1 MTLPVFLH
9 VGTPERG
16 RIWGQHLAAAIP
28 GMETRQWPD
37 IGDPA
42 EIGYVGAWTL
52 PQGLLDGL
60 PNLRFL
66 LSVGA
71 GVDQLDLSVVPE
83 GLPVLRMVDPA
94 LAEGM
99 TEYVTAGFCPCTATC
114 TITAQPHKRA
124 NGRIALRCA
133 RRTAVWAFWAWGCW
147 VSRPWR
153 RWRPSASAC
162 RAGPVRAMICPV
174 WTALP
179 GRRSWALSCAIS
191 TFWSACCR

>member
-114 TITAQPHKRA
+114 TITAQPHK
-124 NGRIALRCA
+124 GRMDASPSGARGGPPCGRSGHGDAGSVGLGGAGALRLPP
-133 RRTAVWAFWAWGCW
+133 VGL
-147 VSRPWR
+147 
-153 RWRPSASAC
+153 
-162 RAGPVRAMICPV
+162 GPFAP
-174 WTALP
+174 
-179 GRRSWALSCAIS
+179 
-191 TFWSACCR
+191 